1 MSYPS
6 KKAQRLPRRGR
17 GAPTRADVAE
27 KTKATKLTGG
37 LERSDID
44 NADRFAGE
52 AGLRAEPPAS
62 GAVKSFGGES
72 RKRFGAKRQ
81 NERAEI
87 DREKKKKEYNYP
99 LH

>member
-17 GAPTRADVAE
+17 GGPRHAPMLRKKPKRPNSQAVWSE
-27 KTKATKLTGG
+27 ATSIMPIGSQA
-37 LERSDID
+37 RP
-44 NADRFAGE
+44 AW
-52 AGLRAEPPAS
+52 RAEPPAS

-87 DREKKKKEYNYP
+87 DRANTQACQ
-99 LH
+99 LF